1 MHNLDMVVSKDD
13 PLVHPVP
20 APGFLMY
27 PDRRRLL
34 AADVG
39 PADRFIPTSTSPAG
53 LLSSR
58 VHEFV
63 WRNWNAAA
71 PSKLAKILGAK
82 VEEVTALAESM
93 GLPAA

>member
-1 MHNLDMVVSKDD
+1 MLHILCMSIVFFGWAD
-13 PLVHPVP
+13 PGPAAEDVLPEGSAP
-20 APGFLMY
+20 APIISRHF
-27 PDRRRLL
+27 P
-34 AADVG
+34 
-39 PADRFIPTSTSPAG
+39 
-53 LLSSR
+53 SR